1 MENLVTVARQVAI
14 LFVLMGFGVA
24 MRKAKFFRDNAIDGI
39 VNVLILVVT
48 PCLIIDVFQRPF
60 DPSMLKGLGCAFAL
74 AVLIHVVL
82 IVLSK
87 LVVRHRDEDVRRP
100 LRLAAVF
107 SNAGFMGIPLEQ
119 AILGDAGVFYGI
131 VYIVVFNLFMW
142 SWGLCVMKNGKG
154 RLGTPVPSRPPRLAL
169 TGRPSVAAPV
179 AEAATVRASSLFN
192 LHSVVNPGTVGLA
205 LGAPLFFCSVKLPD
219 VIGVPIH
226 HMANLN
232 TPLAMIVIG
241 YALAGAEFGKVLRT
255 GAVYVTVFIRL
266 VGCPLLALAALYPL
280 RHSLDRNMMLATVIA
295 AAAPVAAMVSMFAA
309 KYRRDV
315 DVSVAVVSGTT
326 LLSILTMPAVIAFAM
341 AVL

>member
-1 MENLVTVARQVAI
+1 MIDNFLIVAQQVAV
-14 LFVLMGFGVA
+14 LFVLMGFGTV
-24 MRKAKFFRDNAIDGI
+24 MRKAGFFKENAIDGI

-48 PCLIIDVFQRPF
+48 PCLILDVFQHPF
-60 DPSMLKGLGCAFAL
+60 DPSKLKGLGYAFAL

-87 LVVRHRDEDVRRP
+87 FVIRHRDENVRRP

-107 SNAGFMGIPLEQ
+107 SNAGFMGVPLEQ

-142 SWGLCVMKNGKG
+142 SWGLKTMSGGMN
-154 RLGTPVPSRPPRLAL
+154 RLKMW
-169 TGRPSVAAPV
+169 
-179 AEAATVRASSLFN
+179 
-192 LHSVVNPGTVGLA
+192 VNPGTVGLV
-205 LGAPLFFCSVKLPD
+205 LGAPFFFLSMKLPT
-219 VIGVPIH
+219 VIGIPLH

-255 GAVYVTVFIRL
+255 GSVYVATLVRL
-266 VGCPLLALAALYPL
+266 VICPLLVIAALYPF
-280 RHSLDRNMMLATVIA
+280 RHALDRNMMRAMTVA
-295 AAAPVAAMVSMFAA
+295 ASAPVAAMVSMFAS
-309 KYRRDV
+309 KFNRDV

-326 LLSILTMPAVIAFAM
+326 LLSILTMPVVIAFAM
-341 AVL
+341 GIL

>member
-1 MENLVTVARQVAI
+1 MENLVAVARQVAI
-14 LFVLMGFGVA
+14 LFVLMGFGAV
-24 MRKAKFFRDNAIDGI
+24 MRKAKFFKDNAIDGI

-60 DPSMLKGLGCAFAL
+60 DPSKLKGLGCAFML

-82 IVLSK
+82 IVLSRF
-87 LVVRHRDEDVRRP
+87 VIRHRNEDVRRP

-107 SNAGFMGIPLEQ
+107 SNAGFMGVPLEQ
-119 AILGDAGVFYGI
+119 AILGDAGVFYGV

-142 SWGLCVMKNGKG
+142 SWGLRTMCAAGIRDRGSGIRDRGM
-154 RLGTPVPSRPPRLAL
+154 
-169 TGRPSVAAPV
+169 SVKMW
-179 AEAATVRASSLFN
+179 
-192 LHSVVNPGTVGLA
+192 VNPGTVGLA
-205 LGAPLFFCSVKLPD
+205 LGAPLFFLSVKLPEE
-219 VIGVPIH
+219 IGVPIH

-255 GAVYVTVFIRL
+255 GALYVATAVRL
-266 VGCPLLALAALYPL
+266 VGCPLLAIAVLYPF
-280 RHSLDRNMMLATVIA
+280 RASLDRNMMLAMVIA

-309 KYRRDV
+309 KYRRNV

-326 LLSILTMPAVIAFAM
+326 LLSIATMPVVIAFAM
-341 AVL
+341 QILR